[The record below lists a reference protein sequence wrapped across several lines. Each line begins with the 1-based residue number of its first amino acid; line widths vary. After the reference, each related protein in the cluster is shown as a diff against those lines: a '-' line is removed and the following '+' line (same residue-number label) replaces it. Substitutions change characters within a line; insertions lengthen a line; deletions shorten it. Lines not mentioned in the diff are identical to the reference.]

1 MIPQDQFQKKWQ
13 KLMDSPDGEI
23 ILTALLE
30 IYSLRTSHIPGDPYQ
45 TAFNEGQRDV
55 VNFLLNLVRLKGN

>member
-1 MIPQDQFQKKWQ
+1 MIDQKQFQQKWQ
-13 KLMDSPDGEI
+13 KVMDSPDGEI

-30 IYSLRTSHIPGDPYQ
+30 IYSLRTSHTPGDPYQ

-55 VNFLLNLVRLKGN
+55 VNYLINLVQTKGN